1 MRKRNLFFVC
11 MLLIGALIP
20 IAQKP
25 LSSKMPRGIQQS
37 KSMQKISANRASHAR
52 QQSQQSGNAPS
63 SFQQFRQGILDDY
76 DSFRNEVLENY
87 AQYLEGI
94 WVEFQSFKA
103 EVRDTT
109 PKFTEPPI
117 VDNSMDSIAKMPQG
131 TSVLPT
137 PEVSEGPQPTSDDQ
151 PASEPQPAR
160 EQKSAPA
167 PAARHFSQD
176 VNASVTGG
184 NQTDR
189 PEAKPLPTRKHHAK
203 ARHVDEEYNVPDPS
217 GKTSDRPEPKALAN
231 KVDQDRE
238 ARQRAAELAARQE
251 AERQAAEQR
260 AAELAAK
267 QEAERQTAEL
277 AERRKA
283 ERKAAKQKAERRKAE
298 RQAQLA
304 AQQEAERQA
313 AELAAQQAAARQA
326 AELAAAQHSAPQQD
340 TQQQSSGRQFAFDF
354 HTLKLQVPE
363 VDITLMQDIPN
374 QRDYARQWKAL
385 AKNEDIKPLID
396 NLEKLAKDMNLNDYL
411 AYDMTAAFVSAR
423 FPNVS
428 ANSRISLVHFLMAN
442 MGYDVRLCND
452 EFGRAMLAL
461 PVVQTVYG
469 RAGVQFYP
477 NDKTRHYLFADYGE
491 PPVARAGK
499 IYTCQMPAASN
510 AGKKVDLHLS
520 KLNIPYQSKPYKITF
535 GDITIEGETNANIY
549 PLLVKYPQ
557 MAIPEYAASE
567 ILPDVRGHIVGQL
580 KEQLAGR
587 PQHQAVDALLQFV
600 QNAFVYATD
609 QEFHGYEKPYFFEEM
624 LFYPKCDCEDRAIFY
639 TYLLWNVLGVKN
651 HLLNYP
657 GHESASVHLDDT
669 CNGDAYKLNGEIY
682 YISDPTYIGSVTG
695 MCMPDFRTVSPKI
708 DYQYK

>member
-37 KSMQKISANRASHAR
+37 KSMQKFSANRASHAR

-109 PKFTEPPI
+109 PKFTEPPT
-117 VDNSMDSIAKMPQG
+117 VDNTMDSVAKMPQG

-137 PEVSEGPQPTSDDQ
+137 PEVSEEPQPTSDNQ
-151 PASEPQPAR
+151 PASEPQPAQ

-184 NQTDR
+184 SQSDR
-189 PEAKPLPTRKHHAK
+189 PDAKPLPTRKHHAK
-203 ARHVDEEYNVPDPS
+203 ARRVDDDGDASAPSGRVSGRPEAKSMRTGKSHAKARRVDEEYNVPDPS
-217 GKTSDRPEPKALAN
+217 GKTSDRPEAKVLAN

-238 ARQRAAELAARQE
+238 ARQRAAELAARKE
-251 AERQAAEQR
+251 AERKAAEQR
-260 AAELAAK
+260 AAE
-267 QEAERQTAEL
+267 
-277 AERRKA
+277 
-283 ERKAAKQKAERRKAE
+283 
-298 RQAQLA
+298 LA

-326 AELAAAQHSAPQQD
+326 AELAAAKQSAPQQD

-385 AKNEDIKPLID
+385 AKSEDLKPLID

-428 ANSRISLVHFLMAN
+428 ANSRISLVHYLMAN

-461 PVVQTVYG
+461 PVIQTVYG

-557 MAIPEYAASE
+557 MAIPEYAASD

-600 QNAFVYATD
+600 QKAFVYATD